1 MARKLLQH
9 FPSLSIHQSDRRVQR
24 RHCHRFAVFQ
34 QVDRRDGVFKII
46 FHQLSHPDIV
56 RANIAVNGSS
66 NELVPGY
73 DNASDRVFCILEDLD
88 GMALLRFDVPN
99 AHGGVEASTNQQIAI
114 KVECACVDHSGVSTE
129 PSQDCTGRYV
139 PIEYRAIP
147 SDASEERIIW

>member
-9 FPSLSIHQSDRRVQR
+9 FPSLSIHQSDRRVQC

-66 NELVPGY
+66 NELVPRY

-99 AHGGVEASTNQQIAI
+99 AHGGVEALISKLPSKLNAHALITPVCPLNRLKIAP
-114 KVECACVDHSGVSTE
+114 VDT
-129 PSQDCTGRYV
+129 SQ
-139 PIEYRAIP
+139 
-147 SDASEERIIW
+147 